1 MAHLLESGVS
11 DLLPIF
17 FVSFFANA
25 GECISIRWEMF
36 EPSIEA

>member
-17 FVSFFANA
+17 FVSFFTNA
-25 GECISIRWEMF
+25 GECILIRWEMF
-36 EPSIEA
+36 EPPIEA

>member
-17 FVSFFANA
+17 FVSFFTNA
-25 GECISIRWEMF
+25 GECILIRWEML
-36 EPSIEA
+36 ERPIGV